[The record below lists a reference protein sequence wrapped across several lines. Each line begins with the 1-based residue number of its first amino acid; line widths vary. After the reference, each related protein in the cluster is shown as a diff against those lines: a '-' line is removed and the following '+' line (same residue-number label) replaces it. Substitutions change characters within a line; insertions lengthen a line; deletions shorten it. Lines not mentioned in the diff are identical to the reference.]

1 MPRTETPSPN
11 DALAALASTL
21 EEDYRALRERG
32 LDLDLTRGKPCAE
45 QVALCAA
52 LDGILHGDYRA
63 GAGADSRNYGLL
75 YGLPEARALW
85 ADILGLPAAQILLG
99 DNSSLALFY
108 QAALFC
114 RDFGLPGPEHAWK
127 NHAGTLRFLCPV
139 PGYDRHFRIC
149 ERLGLEMVCVPM
161 RDDGPDMD
169 FVERAVAEDPGI
181 KGIWCV
187 PRFSNPTG
195 AVYSDQTVAR
205 FARLAERA
213 APDFRIFWDNAYH
226 LHALDDD
233 APALADLAAA
243 CDAAGS
249 ADSWLLFSS
258 TSKMTFAGGG
268 ICCVAASPA
277 NLAAFAEQRAAV
289 TIGGDKVNQLRH
301 VRLLK
306 DRAGAE
312 ALMRR
317 HAEILKPK
325 FDLVASKLAKRL
337 APEPAVDGPYGHWTE
352 PRGGYFVSFDTR
364 PGLATEVVRLT
375 AEAGVKLTPA
385 GATFPHHRDPDDR
398 NIRLSPSYPPL
409 AELDSAMDAFT
420 SCVRLATVRQCLA
433 ARR

>member
-1 MPRTETPSPN
+1 MNPTDTDPPGAKAEAIER
-11 DALAALASTL
+11 
-21 EEDYRALRERG
+21 DYRALAAAR
-32 LDLDLTRGKPCAE
+32 LDLDLTRGKPSDA
-45 QVALCAA
+45 QLALCAE
-52 LDGILHGDYRA
+52 LDGALGGDYRA
-63 GAGADSRNYGLL
+63 DGGVDSRNYGLL

-85 ADILGLPAAQILLG
+85 AEILGVPAGRILLG

-149 ERLGLEMVCVPM
+149 ERLGLEMVPAPM

-169 FVERAVAEDPGI
+169 FVERAVADDAGV

-195 AVYSDQTVAR
+195 AVYSDETVER
-205 FARLAERA
+205 FARLAKRA
-213 APDFRIFWDNAYH
+213 PADFRIFWDNAYL
-226 LHALDDD
+226 LHAFDDD
-233 APALADLAAA
+233 APEVASLPAL
-243 CDAAGS
+243 CDAERTE
-249 ADSWLLFSS
+249 DSWLMFAS

-268 ICCVAASPA
+268 ICCIAASEA
-277 NLAAFAEQRAAV
+277 NLKAFAAQREAL

-301 VRLLK
+301 VRVLK

-317 HAEILKPK
+317 HAEILRPK
-325 FDLVASKLAKRL
+325 FELVASRLAERL
-337 APEPAVDGPYGHWTE
+337 APEPALGGAYGRWTE

-364 PGLATEVVRLT
+364 AGLATEVVRL
-375 AEAGVKLTPA
+375 AADAGVRLTGA
-385 GATFPHHRDPDDR
+385 GATFPHQRDPEDR
-398 NIRLSPSYPPL
+398 NIRLAPSYPPL
-409 AELDSAMDAFT
+409 RDLSAAMDAFAT
-420 SCVRLATVRQCLA
+420 CVKLAT
-433 ARR
+433 ARRWVAERR